1 MDWGAARHVKH
12 RVSRC
17 LRGSCSPAARA
28 SNKQKKKK
36 ISSPPLSRPAPHRQ
50 LTQINAMISKR
61 AVILA
66 LVAALVA
73 TQGEFWEGRRPAGEE
88 RSW

>member
-1 MDWGAARHVKH
+1 
-12 RVSRC
+12 
-17 LRGSCSPAARA
+17 
-28 SNKQKKKK
+28 
-36 ISSPPLSRPAPHRQ
+36 
-50 LTQINAMISKR
+50 MISKR